1 MSAKYDNY
9 HLCLCLEHTYYEW
22 EKKANKCMQC
32 EKPLHED
39 EIILMKKDDF
49 ILMKRYKF
57 IHPLTGVEQEVHC
70 EKLTEDGI
78 VGGDAYYQC
87 LIEGVVI
94 AQFPKSYAMMRTD

>member
-1 MSAKYDNY
+1 
-9 HLCLCLEHTYYEW
+9 
-22 EKKANKCMQC
+22 
-32 EKPLHED
+32 
-39 EIILMKKDDF
+39 
-49 ILMKRYKF
+49 MKRYKF

-94 AQFPKSYAMMRTD
+94 AQFPKSYAMMRIE

>member
-1 MSAKYDNY
+1 VSIKYDVY
-9 HLCLCLEHTYYEW
+9 PLCTCEAHSYYEW
-22 EKKANKCMQC
+22 EKEANKCIQC
-32 EKPLHED
+32 AKPLYED
-39 EIILMKKDDF
+39 EVFLKA
-49 ILMKRYKF
+49 YTF

-87 LIEGVVI
+87 LIEGEVI